1 MINNEKKAKE
11 YFYQKEYDKA
21 LEIFVEND
29 NKYAAGLC
37 CLMLKK
43 ENEAKNFWNSNKK
56 NCPASR
62 FGLIVLDLIELK
74 TNKLPSFFE
83 TRAQLEIYLNL
94 FLENNLIEWA
104 ENLISCCDFLY
115 QANPESYK
123 FIARALYSN
132 GYFDLAITFCKRS
145 LRLFYCDPEAF
156 LILSQCY
163 YLKGELGESLDCI
176 NKVLNMVYDY
186 YPAIIIKK
194 IILDKIKIK
203 KGEV

>member
-1 MINNEKKAKE
+1 MIKSEKIAKE
-11 YFYQKEYDKA
+11 HFYKKEYSEA
-21 LEIFVEND
+21 LEIFTKDD

-37 CLMLKK
+37 SLMLKNK
-43 ENEAKNFWNSNKK
+43 DEAKRLWTINKK

-62 FGLIVLDLIELK
+62 FGLAVLNFIELK
-74 TNKLPSFFE
+74 TDILPSFFE

-94 FLENNLIEWA
+94 FLENEMLEWA

-115 QANPESYK
+115 RSNPESYK

-145 LRLFYCDPEAF
+145 LKLFYCDPEAF

-163 YLKGELGESLDCI
+163 YLKDNLGEALDYI

-186 YPAIIIKK
+186 YPAIVFKK
-194 IILDKIKIK
+194 IILDKIKTK